1 MFRGIPKGRGDPEL
15 TKNLSIIGRV
25 AEKVV
30 LDRALSSKDPELV
43 AVYGRRRIGKTFL
56 IREYLKHNIVFEV
69 AGMHEQNTISQLAG
83 FHATLRRAFPTVA
96 SVQPRTWL
104 DAFEILRTC
113 LEQAPKQKHK
123 RVIFFD
129 EFPWLATRKS
139 NFLAAFENFWNDYG
153 SRHRDLVVVICG
165 SAAWMIRNVVNARGG
180 LHNRLTRRMRLE
192 PFNLNEVE
200 LYLQSRGIHWDQRQ
214 IANLYM
220 AFGGIPHYLNLVRQ
234 GQSATECINAECFRP
249 EGMLRSEYQN
259 LYAALFETYQTH
271 EAIVKT
277 LATSHSGLT
286 RDELILKSQLT
297 SGGGVTK
304 AIEELALSGFLT
316 ETYALDKKAKSSL
329 LRLTDE
335 FSGFYWDWMH
345 SNTAS
350 NSWMRQATTRKYE
363 SWCGYAFESICF
375 KHLKEI
381 QQALGITE
389 LDTHVASWNYS
400 AKKGS
405 DEQGA
410 QIDLLLDRAD
420 HCINL
425 CEVKFADK
433 PFTITKSY
441 ADSLARKIRVF
452 RERSGRRQTL
462 FLTMITP
469 YGIVPNRYSEQLVT
483 KQINLNDLFVA
494 K

>member
-1 MFRGIPKGRGDPEL
+1 M
-15 TKNLSIIGRV
+15 
-25 AEKVV
+25 
-30 LDRALSSKDPELV
+30 
-43 AVYGRRRIGKTFL
+43 
-56 IREYLKHNIVFEV
+56 
-69 AGMHEQNTISQLAG
+69 
-83 FHATLRRAFPTVA
+83 
-96 SVQPRTWL
+96 
-104 DAFEILRTC
+104 
-113 LEQAPKQKHK
+113 
-123 RVIFFD
+123 
-129 EFPWLATRKS
+129 
-139 NFLAAFENFWNDYG
+139 
-153 SRHRDLVVVICG
+153 
-165 SAAWMIRNVVNARGG
+165 
-180 LHNRLTRRMRLE
+180 
-192 PFNLNEVE
+192 
-200 LYLQSRGIHWDQRQ
+200 
-214 IANLYM
+214 
-220 AFGGIPHYLNLVRQ
+220 
-234 GQSATECINAECFRP
+234 
-249 EGMLRSEYQN
+249 
-259 LYAALFETYQTH
+259 
-271 EAIVKT
+271 
-277 LATSHSGLT
+277 
-286 RDELILKSQLT
+286 KSQLT

-304 AIEELALSGFLT
+304 AIEDLSLSGFLT
-316 ETYALDKKAKSSL
+316 ETFALDKKAKSSL

-345 SNTAS
+345 SSSAS

-375 KHLKEI
+375 NHLKEI

-389 LDTHVASWNYS
+389 VDTRVASWNYS

-425 CEVKFADK
+425 CEIKFADK
-433 PFTITKSY
+433 PFAITKSY

-483 KQINLNDLFVA
+483 KQIHLNDLFVA